1 MIYIFSS
8 KNAAELKRSLGLD
21 NKNNWIELLS
31 ILPKGY
37 KTRSYD
43 QLYLD
48 ISGLSPQELKKAITM
63 LKKSAAFWGIIDP
76 KGTAKD
82 PASFFFEGA
91 SDYIGPDPL
100 KKGLSKKRFNAA
112 FSWAQEKNII
122 SEIDTTKENKAF
134 SAARKKSQKMPAGK
148 FEGWKSI
155 RSGATGSFFFLFIS
169 LAGKSNLRSMIGE
182 SAFSTVKNR
191 LRDTLQQNLAGADA
205 LPWME
210 TEGNSLFLI
219 PPKSANCKAAIE
231 AALKMI
237 LSSRLICIEK
247 LALSIPLEFTF
258 ALHYGQTTFQTPGK
272 TGAVISETVNY
283 IFHLGSKKAETG
295 RLTLSGDVPDEAIPE
310 GLSGVFNPAGMF
322 EGIPIRQSRRFVY
335 R

>member
-1 MIYIFSS
+1 
-8 KNAAELKRSLGLD
+8 
-21 NKNNWIELLS
+21 
-31 ILPKGY
+31 
-37 KTRSYD
+37 
-43 QLYLD
+43 
-48 ISGLSPQELKKAITM
+48 
-63 LKKSAAFWGIIDP
+63 
-76 KGTAKD
+76 
-82 PASFFFEGA
+82 
-91 SDYIGPDPL
+91 
-100 KKGLSKKRFNAA
+100 
-112 FSWAQEKNII
+112 
-122 SEIDTTKENKAF
+122 
-134 SAARKKSQKMPAGK
+134 
-148 FEGWKSI
+148 
-155 RSGATGSFFFLFIS
+155 
-169 LAGKSNLRSMIGE
+169 MIGE